1 MEEHDPAGCLRYGR
15 PNRAEFG
22 VLAVRSGNLD
32 VLAHAQ
38 STPRTPGN
46 ARDSALS
53 FVVAVRFNIGRAM
66 LG

>member
-32 VLAHAQ
+32 MLAHAQ
-38 STPRTPGN
+38 STPRPPN
-46 ARDSALS
+46 NALS
-53 FVVAVRFNIGRAM
+53 FVVAVRFNIGQAM